1 MSIRVTQ
8 FGNEVWVIN
17 PSKIRVTQ
25 FGNEVWVV
33 SAAGKVRVTQIG
45 IEVWRTVAG
54 EPQTMRGNAD
64 GYATVYAISS
74 LSQPVVGNA
83 DGYATAEERHGKP
96 LTGPIIALM
105 GI

>member
-8 FGNEVWVIN
+8 FGNEVWVKN
-17 PSKIRVTQ
+17 PSNIRVTQ

-54 EPQTMRGNAD
+54 LPQTMTGHADGYATAYAISDRAQTTRGNAD
-64 GYATVYAISS
+64 GYATAS
-74 LSQPVVGNA
+74 
-83 DGYATAEERHGKP
+83 ERHGKP